1 MPLNI
6 DWQQIL
12 LHLFNFLIL
21 FAGLWVLLYKPVR
34 DFMRKRRSEYEQQD
48 AEAQK
53 KQQDAEALHAQ
64 YEQQLAD
71 VDRDAE
77 EKRAA
82 LQKEMDGY
90 AELRRRSAQAEAD
103 AILQKAREQ
112 AAREKE
118 KSVRDARREIAAL
131 ASEATEKLALRETAS
146 EAFDQFLDAADAQ
159 AKEGGGK
166 RADAAEKASEDKG
179 GNE

>member
-12 LHLFNFLIL
+12 LHLLNFAIL
-21 FAGLWVLLYKPVR
+21 FAGLWLLLYKPVR
-34 DFMRKRRSEYEQQD
+34 KFMQKRREEYENKD
-48 AEAQK
+48 AETERK
-53 KQQDAEALHAQ
+53 KSEAEQLRAQ
-64 YEQQLAD
+64 YEQKLAD
-71 VDRDAE
+71 ADAE
-77 EKRAA
+77 IEAKRLDAK
-82 LQKEMDGY
+82 KEMDAY
-90 AELRRRSAQAEAD
+90 ATLRKNAAQEEAD
-103 AILQKAREQ
+103 AIVKKAHEN
-112 AAREKE
+112 AARERE

-166 RADAAEKASEDKG
+166 RADAAEKAPEDKG

>member
-12 LHLFNFLIL
+12 LHLLNFAIL
-21 FAGLWVLLYKPVR
+21 FAGLWLLLYKPVR
-34 DFMRKRRSEYEQQD
+34 KFMQKRREEYENKD
-48 AEAQK
+48 AETERK
-53 KQQDAEALHAQ
+53 KSEAEQLRAQ
-64 YEQQLAD
+64 YEQKLAD
-71 VDRDAE
+71 ADAE
-77 EKRAA
+77 IEAKHLDAK
-82 LQKEMDGY
+82 KEMDAY
-90 AELRRRSAQAEAD
+90 AALRKNAAQEEAD
-103 AILQKAREQ
+103 AIVKKAHEN
-112 AAREKE
+112 AARERE

-166 RADAAEKASEDKG
+166 HADAAEKAPEDKG
-179 GNE
+179 GNA

>member
-90 AELRRRSAQAEAD
+90 AELRRKSAQAEAD
-103 AILQKAREQ
+103 TILQKAREQ

-118 KSVRDARREIAAL
+118 KSVRDARREIAAI
-131 ASEATEKLALRETAS
+131 ASEAAEKLALHETPS
-146 EAFDQFLDAADAQ
+146 EAYDAFLDAAEAQ
-159 AKEGGGK
+159 DTPAQNTQKDEGD
-166 RADAAEKASEDKG
+166 RA
-179 GNE
+179 

>member
-12 LHLFNFLIL
+12 LHLLNFAIL
-21 FAGLWVLLYKPVR
+21 FAGLWLLLYKPVR
-34 DFMRKRRSEYEQQD
+34 KFMQKRREEYENKD
-48 AEAQK
+48 AETERK
-53 KQQDAEALHAQ
+53 KSEAEQLRAQ
-64 YEQQLAD
+64 YEQKLAD
-71 VDRDAE
+71 ADAE
-77 EKRAA
+77 IEAKRLDAK
-82 LQKEMDGY
+82 KEMDAY
-90 AELRRRSAQAEAD
+90 AALRKNAAQEEAD
-103 AILQKAREQ
+103 AIVKKAHEN
-112 AAREKE
+112 AARERE

-131 ASEATEKLALRETAS
+131 ASEATEKLALREAAS

-166 RADAAEKASEDKG
+166 HADAAEKAPEDKG